1 MGNHDVV
8 VIGASA
14 GGVQV
19 LLDTVGQLPAQFPA
33 SLFVVV
39 HQSPDFPSLLPELLS
54 RRGPL
59 PASHPLHD
67 QRIAHGN
74 IYVAPPDNHLLIHDG
89 HMGVVR
95 GARENGHRPAADAL
109 FRTAAAAYGS
119 RVIGVVLSGYQ
130 NCGTAGM
137 MSIKARGG
145 LGVVQDPGSAQVPD
159 MPRSVVDHVKVDYVV
174 PPADMAGLLTRLV
187 STPAGPMSE
196 PDKDIRQLE
205 GREPGGPVELVCP
218 ICHGVLTEAAPGLFE
233 HFRCH
238 VGHTFSLESLAR
250 EQDEELER
258 ALWSATRSLE
268 ESSAL
273 NRRLSAREKGG
284 LRSRLAEKGTTQ
296 AQQAD
301 LIKDILLHGYKAKP

>member
-1 MGNHDVV
+1 MDM
-8 VIGASA
+8 
-14 GGVQV
+14 
-19 LLDTVGQLPAQFPA
+19 VGKLPAELPA

-39 HQSPDFPSLLPELLS
+39 HQSPVFPSILPELLT

-59 PASHPLHD
+59 RATHPLHD
-67 QRIAHGN
+67 ESIAHGR

-89 HMGVVR
+89 KMGVVR

-109 FRTAAAAYGS
+109 FRTAAAARGS

-130 NCGTAGM
+130 DCGTAGM

-145 LGVVQDPGSAQVPD
+145 LAVVQDPESAEVPE
-159 MPRSVVDHVKVDYVV
+159 MPRSVVEHVKVDYVV
-174 PPADMAGLLTRLV
+174 PPADIAGLLVRLV
-187 STPAGPMSE
+187 ATPAGPTPLPE
-196 PDKDIRQLE
+196 KDIRQLE
-205 GREPGGPVELVCP
+205 GQELGAPVELVCP

-238 VGHTFSLESLAR
+238 VGHAFSLESLAR

-258 ALWSATRSLE
+258 ALWSAERALE
-268 ESSAL
+268 ETAALSLRISS
-273 NRRLSAREKGG
+273 REKGP
-284 LRSRLAEKGTTQ
+284 LQERLAEKAATQ

-301 LIKDILLHGYKAKP
+301 LIKDILLNGFKTKP